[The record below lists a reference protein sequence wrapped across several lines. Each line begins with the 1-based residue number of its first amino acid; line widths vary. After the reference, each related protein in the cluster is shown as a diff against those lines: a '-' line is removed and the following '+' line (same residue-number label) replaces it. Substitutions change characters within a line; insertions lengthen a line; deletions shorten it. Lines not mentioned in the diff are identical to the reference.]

1 MKNGTTVVQLTLV
14 EPFNSAGQNTT
25 IMSSRPAQE
34 IPETEKIDSKNNSE
48 PKEQQ
53 NRLNILNT
61 TATNRSRKSQLF
73 DELIEVG
80 SYLHLCSIQL

>member
-1 MKNGTTVVQLTLV
+1 
-14 EPFNSAGQNTT
+14 
-25 IMSSRPAQE
+25 
-34 IPETEKIDSKNNSE
+34 
-48 PKEQQ
+48 
-53 NRLNILNT
+53 LNILNT